1 MLLAFRDVSLRLGS
15 TVLLDHASFGIERGE
30 RVCLIG
36 RNGAGKSTLLKVAA
50 GEAQPEEGEIIRST
64 GLRIAR
70 LEQDVPDAGAT
81 EVYEV
86 VARGLGELGAVVAE
100 YHHLAVQAEPDLR
113 RMGQLQTRIDAEDGW
128 SIDARIQAVVSR
140 LELPPDAPFS
150 SLSGGMKRRVL
161 LGQALVSDPDLLLL
175 DEPTN
180 HLDIPSIQ
188 WLEGFLREFSG
199 AILFITHD
207 RAFLRALATR
217 ILELDRGELTSWPGD
232 YEQFLLHREER
243 RHAESQA
250 RALFDKKLAQEEVW
264 IRKGIEARRT
274 RDMGRVKRLVEMR
287 RAFAERRNAPGQAR
301 MLVQEAE
308 RSGKLVAQAE
318 NVSFSYAGRAL
329 IRGLSTTVLRGDKI
343 GVIGPNGAGKTT
355 LLNLLLGRLS
365 PQSGTLKLGSK
376 LEVAYFDQ
384 LRAQLNESA
393 TVAENVAAGRDHVEI
408 NGARKHIISYLQDF
422 LFTPDRAR
430 SPVRALSGGE
440 RNRLLLARLFSQP
453 SNLLVLDEPTND
465 LDVETLELLE
475 ELILDYS
482 GTVLLVSHDRA
493 FLNAVAT
500 RSLVF
505 EGGGRVRDVA
515 GGYDDW
521 LRESRAAEGA
531 TPAPTPGAPAP
542 RPAQAVLA
550 PPGRLSNAEKREL
563 DKLPAQI
570 EALESEQAEWG
581 RRMAEPA
588 FFAQDPGEI
597 ARAQQRLRQIET
609 ELAGAY
615 QRWEQLEAQRQGV

>member
-1 MLLAFRDVSLRLGS
+1 
-15 TVLLDHASFGIERGE
+15 
-30 RVCLIG
+30 
-36 RNGAGKSTLLKVAA
+36 
-50 GEAQPEEGEIIRST
+50 
-64 GLRIAR
+64 
-70 LEQDVPDAGAT
+70 
-81 EVYEV
+81 
-86 VARGLGELGAVVAE
+86 
-100 YHHLAVQAEPDLR
+100 
-113 RMGQLQTRIDAEDGW
+113 
-128 SIDARIQAVVSR
+128 
-140 LELPPDAPFS
+140 
-150 SLSGGMKRRVL
+150 
-161 LGQALVSDPDLLLL
+161 
-175 DEPTN
+175 
-180 HLDIPSIQ
+180 
-188 WLEGFLREFSG
+188 
-199 AILFITHD
+199 
-207 RAFLRALATR
+207 
-217 ILELDRGELTSWPGD
+217 
-232 YEQFLLHREER
+232 
-243 RHAESQA
+243 
-250 RALFDKKLAQEEVW
+250 
-264 IRKGIEARRT
+264 
-274 RDMGRVKRLVEMR
+274 MGRVKRLVEMR

-308 RSGKLVAQAE
+308 RSGKLVTQAE

-531 TPAPTPGAPAP
+531 APASVPGVPAP
-542 RPAQAVLA
+542 RPAA
-550 PPGRLSNAEKREL
+550 PSPAAPGRLSNAEKREL